1 MTSDQNSA
9 AFSATSMLH
18 TLTNLSS
25 FPGSSE
31 LPAGWMQQWT
41 NVWAS
46 VAARVA
52 QQKTDGAFVIGIHGG
67 QGSGKSTLSKALAG
81 VFREAFGWNTVV
93 LSIDDLYLP
102 HQDRQNLSRAVHP
115 LLSTRGVPGTHD
127 AELGCQLISR
137 LRALQAGDVLAIPS
151 FDKASDDRL
160 PEAHWHQ
167 VSGPVDLVLFEG
179 WCVGCRPV
187 SDTQLA
193 EPVNTLEAQEDTDGE
208 WRRFVN
214 EQLSTDY
221 QQWFGL
227 IDYLI
232 MLKVPDMEAVLEWR
246 GQQEQGNKACAAG
259 HGPDRSLD
267 DAKLKRFIQ
276 HYERLTRQALEAM
289 PGWANLIISLNPQ
302 HQVDDIREN
311 TAQEAVS

>member
-1 MTSDQNSA
+1 MTSDQNRA
-9 AFSATSMLH
+9 ASSATSMLQ
-18 TLTNLSS
+18 TLSKLSS

-31 LPAGWMQQWT
+31 LPVGWMRQWPDIW
-41 NVWAS
+41 VS

-52 QQKTDGAFVIGIHGG
+52 QQKTNGAFVIGIHGG
-67 QGSGKSTLSKALAG
+67 QGSGKSTLSQALAG

-102 HQDRQNLSRAVHP
+102 HAERLRLSQNVHP
-115 LLSTRGVPGTHD
+115 LLCTRGVPGTHD
-127 AELGCQLISR
+127 AELGCRLISQLKS
-137 LRALQAGDVLAIPS
+137 LRAGDVLAIPA

-160 PEAHWHQ
+160 PEDHWHQ

-187 SDTQLA
+187 SAAQLTA
-193 EPVNTLEAQEDTDGE
+193 PINTLEAQEDADSE

-214 EQLSTDY
+214 GKLSTDY
-221 QQWFGL
+221 QQWFSL

-246 GQQEQGNKACAAG
+246 GQQEKGNKTSAAG

-267 DAKLKRFIQ
+267 EKTLKRFIQ

-302 HQVDDIREN
+302 HQVADIQEN
-311 TAQEAVS
+311 TTQEAMV